1 MTTVVIAED
10 DRDIREL
17 IELIL
22 EDAGYTTVAVADG
35 VSALEACRR
44 EQPRLLL
51 LDVSMPGELSGLE
64 VCRRI
69 RADDAVNDLPVMLLT
84 ARAREQDVA
93 AGYAAGATDYLVKPF
108 NPTELTRRVEDL
120 LHPRAH

>member
-1 MTTVVIAED
+1 MTTVVIGED

-22 EDAGYTTVAVADG
+22 DEDGYTTAVAATG
-35 VSALEACRR
+35 VDALELCRR
-44 EQPRLLL
+44 ERPGLVL

-69 RADDAVNDLPVMLLT
+69 RSDEQLRGVRVMLLT
-84 ARAREQDVA
+84 ARAREQDVQ
-93 AGYAAGATDYLVKPF
+93 AGYAAGADDYLVKPF
-108 NPTELTRRVEDL
+108 TPVELARRIEGL
-120 LHPRAH
+120 LRSPGH

>member
-1 MTTVVIAED
+1 MTTVVIGED

-22 EDAGYTTVAVADG
+22 DEDGYTTAVAATG
-35 VSALEACRR
+35 VDALELCRR
-44 EQPRLLL
+44 ERPALVL

-69 RADDAVNDLPVMLLT
+69 RSDDELRGVRVMLLT
-84 ARAREQDVA
+84 ARAREQDVQ
-93 AGYAAGATDYLVKPF
+93 AGYAAGADDYLVKPF
-108 NPTELTRRVEDL
+108 TPVELARRIEGL
-120 LHPRAH
+120 LRSPGH

>member
-1 MTTVVIAED
+1 MIVIAED

-22 EDAGYTTVAVADG
+22 QEDGYSTVA
-35 VSALEACRR
+35 SATGRAALDACR
-44 EQPRLLL
+44 ETPAPDLVL

-69 RADDAVNDLPVMLLT
+69 RADETIGEVPVMLLT
-84 ARAREQDVA
+84 ALARESDIK

-108 NPTELTRRVEDL
+108 NPTELLRRVEDL
-120 LHPRAH
+120 LGPRRS